1 MDTYGLI
8 LLIAMPI
15 FVVLIII
22 EIIAYAVKKKNYNYI
37 DSVSSLYSGMTNTI
51 KDVLGLT
58 IVIFSYEFLVGK
70 LAIIHWQDVTPLLY
84 VIAFLVMDFGGY
96 WYHRISHT
104 VNYFWNLHIIHHSS
118 EEYNLPCA
126 LRQQFATVTNIL
138 FIFCQGVLL
147 ALLGVP
153 KEVFIIVAPI
163 HLFMQF
169 WYHTR
174 LINKMGFLE
183 KILVTPSH
191 HRVHHSMNSIY
202 MDKNYSQIFII
213 WDKLFGTFQEEL
225 DAEPCI
231 FGVRRPVR
239 TWNPFL
245 INTQHVWL
253 IIKDTI
259 RTKNILDK
267 IRVWYKPT
275 GWRPKDMEE
284 KYPVDYLKAN
294 DVYSFEKYNPS
305 YSKVFQIWSQI
316 HLTTMFVLMGFLFF
330 NIKNIQSNNQYIY
343 YGLFLLFSIFS
354 YTTLMDK
361 KRLGVITECI
371 NLLIVSYIVFSTQ
384 DWFGLNQFINNGH
397 FLVLA
402 FFIMEAIIAC
412 YFYFVDFKDEKKIQ
426 IV

>member
-15 FVVLIII
+15 FVVLIIT
-22 EIIAYAVKKKNYNYI
+22 EIIAYTVIKKQYNYI

-58 IVIFSYEFLVGK
+58 IVVISYEFLLK
-70 LAIIHWQDVTPLLY
+70 NLSIIHWKNTNAFTYIL
-84 VIAFLVMDFGGY
+84 AFLILDFGGY

-126 LRQQFATVTNIL
+126 LRQQFAVVTNLL
-138 FIFCQGVLL
+138 FIFCLGILL
-147 ALLGVP
+147 ALIGIP
-153 KEVFIIVAPI
+153 KEVFIIIAPI

-169 WYHTR
+169 WYHTK

-183 KILVTPSH
+183 KIIVTPSH
-191 HRVHHSMNSIY
+191 HRVHHSMNAIY

-225 DAEPCI
+225 DTEPCI
-231 FGVRRPVR
+231 YGVRRPVR

-253 IIKDTI
+253 IIQDSF

-267 IRVWYKPT
+267 IKVWFMPT

-284 KYPVDYLKAN
+284 KYPVLYLKAD
-294 DVYSFEKYNPS
+294 DVYHFERYNPT
-305 YSKVFQIWSQI
+305 YSKGFQIWSQI
-316 HLTTMFVLMGFLFF
+316 HLTVMFVLMGFLFF
-330 NIKNIQSNNQYIY
+330 NIKNLQSNNQYIY

-361 KRLGVITECI
+361 KILGVITECV
-371 NLLIVSYIVFSTQ
+371 NLLIVSYIVFSNQ
-384 DWFGLNQFINNGH
+384 DWFGVNQFINNGH
-397 FLVLA
+397 FLVLS
-402 FFIMEAIIAC
+402 FFVLETIAAI
-412 YFYFVDFKDEKKIQ
+412 YFYFTEFKKEMKVQ
-426 IV
+426 II

>member
-15 FVVLIII
+15 FVVLIIT
-22 EIIAYAVKKKNYNYI
+22 EIIAYTVIKKQYNYI

-58 IVIFSYEFLVGK
+58 IVVISYEFLLK
-70 LAIIHWQDVTPLLY
+70 NLSIIHWKNTNAFTYIL
-84 VIAFLVMDFGGY
+84 AFLILDFGGY

-126 LRQQFATVTNIL
+126 LRQQFAVITNLL
-138 FIFCQGVLL
+138 FIFCLGILL
-147 ALLGVP
+147 ALIGIP

-169 WYHTR
+169 WYHTK

-183 KILVTPSH
+183 KIIVTPSH
-191 HRVHHSMNSIY
+191 HRVHHSMNAIY

-225 DAEPCI
+225 DTEPCI
-231 FGVRRPVR
+231 YGVRRPVR

-253 IIKDTI
+253 IIQDSF

-267 IRVWYKPT
+267 IKVWFMPT

-284 KYPVDYLKAN
+284 KYPVLYLKAD
-294 DVYSFEKYNPS
+294 DVYHFERYNPT
-305 YSKVFQIWSQI
+305 YSKGFQIWSQI
-316 HLTTMFVLMGFLFF
+316 HLTVMFVLMGFLFF
-330 NIKNIQSNNQYIY
+330 NIKNLQSNNQYIY

-361 KRLGVITECI
+361 KILGVITDCI
-371 NLLIVSYIVFSTQ
+371 NLLIVSYIVFSNQ
-384 DWFGLNQFINNGH
+384 DWFGVNQFINNGH
-397 FLVLA
+397 FLVLS
-402 FFIMEAIIAC
+402 FFVLETIAAI
-412 YFYFVDFKDEKKIQ
+412 YFYFAEFKNEMKVQ
-426 IV
+426 II

>member
-8 LLIAMPI
+8 LLIAMPV
-15 FVVLIII
+15 FVVLIIT
-22 EIIAYAVKKKNYNYI
+22 EIIAYTVIKKQYNYI

-58 IVIFSYEFLVGK
+58 IVVISYEFLLK
-70 LAIIHWQDVTPLLY
+70 NLSIIHWKNTNAFTYIL
-84 VIAFLVMDFGGY
+84 AFLILDFGGY

-126 LRQQFATVTNIL
+126 LRQQFAVVTNLL
-138 FIFCQGVLL
+138 FIFCLGILL
-147 ALLGVP
+147 ALIGIP

-169 WYHTR
+169 WYHTK

-183 KILVTPSH
+183 KIIVTPSH
-191 HRVHHSMNSIY
+191 HRVHHSMNAIY

-225 DAEPCI
+225 DTEPCI
-231 FGVRRPVR
+231 YGVRRPVR

-253 IIKDTI
+253 IIQDSF

-267 IRVWYKPT
+267 IKVWFMPT

-284 KYPVDYLKAN
+284 KYPVLYLKAD
-294 DVYSFEKYNPS
+294 DVYHFERYNPT
-305 YSKVFQIWSQI
+305 YSKGFQIWSQI
-316 HLTTMFVLMGFLFF
+316 HLTVMFVLMGFLFF
-330 NIKNIQSNNQYIY
+330 NIKNLQSNNQYIY

-361 KRLGVITECI
+361 KILGVITDCI
-371 NLLIVSYIVFSTQ
+371 NLLIVSYIVFSNQ
-384 DWFGLNQFINNGH
+384 DWFGVNQFINNGH
-397 FLVLA
+397 FLVLS
-402 FFIMEAIIAC
+402 FFVLETIAAI
-412 YFYFVDFKDEKKIQ
+412 YFYFTEFKKEMKVQ
-426 IV
+426 II